1 MSKHRKKQQYVQT
14 QPKTQG
20 RGFLSKVITFVGF
33 ISVLN
38 AIISL
43 VAGYGTFQTQWEQ
56 TEWPA
61 TTAQVVE
68 VSQGNDANQN
78 PTPAEIRYEYQVDD
92 TTYQGTYQEDSIVK
106 RVIATEGQTV
116 DIDYATGTVYVDGQ
130 PLEEDYIKEQM
141 QIPSYGEGTN
151 HVTVPE
157 GCLFVMG
164 DNRNQSAD
172 SRYSGIG
179 IVDERCVIG
188 RAVMVLFPFAHFGTL

>member
-68 VSQGNDANQN
+68 VSQGHDTNNN

-92 TTYQGTYQEDSIVK
+92 TTYQGTYQEDSTDIAVGLSIPVRYNPDHPDVSTTRMTLDLGFLVQTAIFGILAIVC
-106 RVIATEGQTV
+106 IYGP
-116 DIDYATGTVYVDGQ
+116 TVYSKRKDQ
-130 PLEEDYIKEQM
+130 TQHRLPA
-141 QIPSYGEGTN
+141 
-151 HVTVPE
+151 
-157 GCLFVMG
+157 
-164 DNRNQSAD
+164 R
-172 SRYSGIG
+172 
-179 IVDERCVIG
+179 
-188 RAVMVLFPFAHFGTL
+188 